1 MRVLAAIASA
11 ASGMRAAKLRLE
23 ASTGNVASMRS
34 SGVLPSSST
43 ASARAPQ
50 AYQPVRI
57 EQTSAR
63 GSGGGAVATV
73 RVSAPAWR
81 PAYAPDPGFADTN
94 GMVAEPNVD
103 LMGEA
108 LEQATAEANFLANL
122 QVFEAAQAMVRS
134 LYELAD

>member
-1 MRVLAAIASA
+1 MFAAIASA
-11 ASGMRAAKLRLE
+11 ASGMRAATLRLE
-23 ASTGNVASMRS
+23 ASASNVASMRS

-43 ASARAPQ
+43 ASADAPQ

-57 EQTSAR
+57 EQTSVG

-73 RVSAPAWR
+73 RVAAPAWR
-81 PAYAPDPGFADTN
+81 AAYAPDAGFADAN

-108 LEQATAEANFLANL
+108 LEQAAAEASFLANL

>member
-1 MRVLAAIASA
+1 MLAAIASA
-11 ASGMRAAKLRLE
+11 ASGMRAATLRLE
-23 ASTGNVASMRS
+23 ASASNVASMRS

-43 ASARAPQ
+43 ASAGVPQ

-57 EQTSAR
+57 EQTSA
-63 GSGGGAVATV
+63 GGGGTVAKV
-73 RVSAPAWR
+73 RVAAPAWR
-81 PAYAPDPGFADTN
+81 AAYAPDARFADAN

-103 LMGEA
+103 LMGET
-108 LEQATAEANFLANL
+108 LEQATAEASFLANL

>member
-1 MRVLAAIASA
+1 MRMLAAIASA
-11 ASGMRAAKLRLE
+11 ASGMRAATLRLE
-23 ASTGNVASMRS
+23 ASASNVASMRS

-43 ASARAPQ
+43 ASAGAPQ
-50 AYQPVRI
+50 AYQSVRI
-57 EQTSAR
+57 EQTSA
-63 GSGGGAVATV
+63 GGGGTVAKVRVAT
-73 RVSAPAWR
+73 PAWR
-81 PAYAPDPGFADTN
+81 AAYSPDAGFADAN

-108 LEQATAEANFLANL
+108 LEQATAEASFLANL